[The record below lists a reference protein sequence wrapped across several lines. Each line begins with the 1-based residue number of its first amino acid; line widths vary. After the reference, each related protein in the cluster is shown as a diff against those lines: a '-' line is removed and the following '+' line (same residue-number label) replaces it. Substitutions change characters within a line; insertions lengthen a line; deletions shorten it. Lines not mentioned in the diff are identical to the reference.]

1 MSAFQR
7 QISENISDQ
16 QTEGTCYAHS
26 IARIILN
33 AIRQTIPEQFYPMES
48 DMCNQIY
55 WLGTFNTVSE
65 YIRTHSCGEHSAN
78 NILMFAYIYN
88 TIVNKYGCE
97 GGDSDETLGW
107 YSQTYIKTEFG
118 TEDSIRSALPNIVP
132 EDLERIKRICS
143 TFSIRFF
150 REQNNTFVF
159 HSQKI
164 KDITDLSIFKF
175 VLDNGYYIGVAGKN
189 HIVTAVGFKEH
200 FGYLLI
206 LLKNS
211 WGKLTSFDAK
221 LRAPISQGI
230 STMTIDRIIEAGFDR
245 IVYIIPNNLSDVE
258 REKVKRKQV
267 MNELID
273 RDRRKKITQNARVGG
288 KKNRKRKTKKINKR
302 KSRKYKK

>member
-1 MSAFQR
+1 MSAFKR

-118 TEDSIRSALPNIVP
+118 LEDSIRSALPNIVP

-164 KDITDLSIFKF
+164 KDITDLSLFKF

-200 FGYLLI
+200 FGHLLI

-211 WGKLTSFDAK
+211 WGKLNSFDTK

-230 STMTIDRIIEAGFDR
+230 SSMTIDRIIEAGFDR

-273 RDRRKKITQNARVGG
+273 RDRRKKYMQSARVGG
-288 KKNRKRKTKKINKR
+288 KKNKKRKTRKINKR

>member
-164 KDITDLSIFKF
+164 KDITDLSIFRF
-175 VLDNGYYIGVAGKN
+175 VLDNGYYIGVSGKN

-200 FGYLLI
+200 FGHLLI

-230 STMTIDRIIEAGFDR
+230 STMTIDRIIEGGFDR

-288 KKNRKRKTKKINKR
+288 KKNKKRKTKKINKR

>member
-1 MSAFQR
+1 MSAFKR

-33 AIRQTIPEQFYPMES
+33 AIRQTIPELFYPMES

-65 YIRTHSCGEHSAN
+65 YIRTHNCGEHSSN

-88 TIVNKYGCE
+88 TLVNKYGCN
-97 GGDSDETLGW
+97 GGSSEDALEW
-107 YSQTYIKTEFG
+107 YSQTYMKTELG
-118 TEDSIRSALPNIVP
+118 SEDSIRSALPNIVP

-143 TFSIRFF
+143 IFSIRFF

-164 KDITDLSIFKF
+164 KDITDLSLFKF
-175 VLDNGYYIGVAGKN
+175 VLDNGYYLGISGKN

-200 FGYLLI
+200 MGHLLI

-211 WGKLTSFDAK
+211 WGKLNSFDAK
-221 LRAPISQGI
+221 LRAPISEGI
-230 STMTIDRIIEAGFDR
+230 SSMTIDRIIEAGFDR

-258 REKVKRKQV
+258 REKEKRKQV
-267 MNELID
+267 MNELVD
-273 RDRRKKITQNARVGG
+273 RDRRKQFSRKGG
-288 KKNRKRKTKKINKR
+288 SKKRKKKQKV
-302 KSRKYKK
+302 